1 MSESSSSEEKEFDPS
16 PRRLQQARDE
26 GRVPLSKDVN
36 SAVQMVIVLLIM
48 LIFGGEIMAWFCNAT
63 RDAIIITGQGGGTG
77 NSFITSAGRLFD
89 IIGKPV
95 LALCAVAAISASLT
109 GLFQTGF
116 NVAPKAFG
124 LKFDRLNPLKKIK
137 DLFSPQKLAV
147 NALLS
152 IGKMGTAGLI
162 AWLVLK
168 DDMLAIASL
177 PFQSVNSVVEFLGD
191 RILSLFLWITIVIS
205 VLAVLDYLW
214 QRKQLMDNLKMT
226 REELKRERIEEEG
239 QPEIKGRRKAMH
251 REMTMNRV
259 IQEVP
264 TADVIVTNPTHFAI
278 ALRYVPGKDK
288 APVVVAKGADAMA
301 AHIRKIGREYSV
313 PIIEHRPLART
324 LWRKVKVGR
333 SVPGFLFQAVAEV
346 LARVYRNKNMQ
357 KSA

>member
-48 LIFGGEIMAWFCNAT
+48 LIFGGEVMTWFCNAT

-77 NSFITSAGRLFD
+77 NSFATSAIRLFD

-95 LALCAVAAISASLT
+95 LALCAVAAISASIT

-116 NVAPKAFG
+116 NIAPKAFG

-137 DLFSPQKLAV
+137 ELFSPQKLAV
-147 NALLS
+147 NTLLS

-177 PFQSVNSVVEFLGD
+177 PFQSVNSVIEFLGD
-191 RILSLFLWITIVIS
+191 RIISLFLWITIVIS
-205 VLAVLDYLW
+205 ALAVLDYLW